1 MDTKNVSL
9 ELMWRVIEGYG
20 IKRDMLEKSSPT
32 KTDISELYQLIKKTC
47 AQKKILK
54 LSDVYKNILKNW
66 KTKTDHS
73 ALHLYKINSKKNK
86 SLLYR

>member
-32 KTDISELYQLIKKTC
+32 KTDISELYQLIKKNMR
-47 AQKKILK
+47 AKKDTETIRRLQEYLK
-54 LSDVYKNILKNW
+54 KLEYKNKL
-66 KTKTDHS
+66 
-73 ALHLYKINSKKNK
+73 
-86 SLLYR
+86 